1 MAHPVVLMAYDKSP
15 AITKA
20 VAALEEAGLEVVVLN
35 TKTAKLMNFLG
46 ALAGEN
52 PDEEDDETAEEPPVE
67 EPAPEEEPAEDLP
80 PEEEEE
86 PASPVTEVLLNDEK
100 VVVEIVDGN
109 GLMLFPSEC
118 SGGHANSKARY
129 WINESEFAFWSNK
142 LEGEPLKTRGM
153 LTVGEAQQFVEFTV
167 MADPQNPPVL
177 RIGRDWLKEALP
189 QGWPVLPASQA
200 VFDKSKVTPDEVD
213 SELNHTDKGKV
224 MIIARSVDAYPEP
237 KTSIIMM
244 PGASEK
250 VGKSS
255 PAYHDQT
262 FGKLG
267 TFTVVGHLVK
277 GDDGWKLE
285 SDKKIPGLET
295 PEQIKKFKAPVY
307 VFK

>member
-46 ALAGEN
+46 ALAGED
-52 PDEEDDETAEEPPVE
+52 PEADDDEEVTEEPPVE
-67 EPAPEEEPAEDLP
+67 EPAPGEESAEDLP
-80 PEEEEE
+80 PEEPEDE
-86 PASPVTEVLLNDEK
+86 PVTEAIVNDEK
-100 VVVEIVDGN
+100 VIIQVVEGDSIT
-109 GLMLFPSEC
+109 LFPSEV
-118 SGGHANSKARY
+118 SGGRAGSKANY
-129 WINESEFAFWSNK
+129 WINESQFSFWSNK
-142 LEGEPLKTRGM
+142 QEGEALKTRGM
-153 LTVGEAQQFVEFTV
+153 VTVGESQHYVEFTI
-167 MADPQNPPVL
+167 AQEPQNPPVL
-177 RIGRDWLKEALP
+177 RVGREWLKEALP
-189 QGWPVLPASQA
+189 QGWPVLPAAQA

-213 SELNHTDKGKV
+213 RELTHGAGKGHV
-224 MIIARSVDAYPEP
+224 MIIARTVDKYPEP

-244 PGASEK
+244 PGKDHA
-250 VGKSS
+250 VGKASA
-255 PAYHDQT
+255 AYHDQT

-267 TFTVVGHLVK
+267 TFTVVGILK
-277 GDDGWKLE
+277 KDGDEWKLE